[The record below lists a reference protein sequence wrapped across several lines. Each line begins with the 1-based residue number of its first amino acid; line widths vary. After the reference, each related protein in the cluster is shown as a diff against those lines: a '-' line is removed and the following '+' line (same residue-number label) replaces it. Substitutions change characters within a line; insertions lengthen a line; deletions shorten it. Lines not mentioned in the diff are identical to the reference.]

1 MLFKTVEEIKSY
13 LPVNVSQDMDTIA
26 PFVNQAENK
35 FILPAVSAT
44 QLAALQTAY
53 DSGDMTP
60 AQKSLMAK
68 IRPPLANFA
77 YLLYIPVGQVQISD
91 AGIRI
96 ANTDQFKTAFQ
107 WQIDDL
113 KNSFMDAGF
122 EGLDQLLA
130 FMETNKTDYAL
141 WTASSSYTLFKEG
154 FLISAEEFTKYFN
167 INNSRMTFQALKPI
181 MRRIED
187 FKIKPVTCSTLF
199 TEIKTAI
206 STGGTISAPIRALL
220 NFIQPA
226 VAHLTIAAAI
236 SEMAVKINNNGLQ
249 VFGGSITNQVNVP
262 EPAPGNHLSNIQ
274 QQAEVNGQNYL
285 KQLKDY
291 LDDNVATY
299 TTYASSSCYTDPTT
313 ITDTSSDTHPG
324 LFNA

>member
-1 MLFKTVEEIKSY
+1 MLFKTVEEIKAF

-26 PFVNQAENK
+26 PFVSQAEGK
-35 FILPAVSAT
+35 FIIPAVSAT

-53 DSGDMTP
+53 DSGDMTS
-60 AQKSLMAK
+60 AQKSLLAK
-68 IRPPLANFA
+68 IRAPLANFA

-122 EGLDQLLA
+122 DGLDQLLA
-130 FMETNKTDYAL
+130 FMEANKSDYAL

-154 FLISAEEFTKYFN
+154 FLISAEEFNKYFN
-167 INNSRMTFQALKPI
+167 INSSRMTFQALKPI
-181 MRRIED
+181 MRRVED

-199 TEIKTAI
+199 TEIKAAV
-206 STGGTISAPIRALL
+206 SSGTINASMRALL
-220 NFIQPA
+220 DFIQPA
-226 VAHLTIAAAI
+226 VAHLTVAAAI
-236 SEMAVKINNNGLQ
+236 SEMAVKMTNNGLQ

-262 EPAPGNHLSNIQ
+262 EPAPANHLSNIQ
-274 QQAEVNGQNYL
+274 QQAENNGQNYL

-291 LDDNVATY
+291 LDDNVDTY
-299 TTYASSSCYTDPTT
+299 TTYASSSCYTDPST

-324 LFNA
+324 IFNA